1 MAKNTQTTAEAIEKI
16 KQQEEYGKYVKKMTP
31 VHSLPK
37 NMARAFLSGG
47 IICTIGQGI
56 MNILVSFLPDLIFI
70 QDLQNGEEQAR

>member
-37 NMARAFLSGG
+37 NMARAF
-47 IICTIGQGI
+47 
-56 MNILVSFLPDLIFI
+56 FI
-70 QDLQNGEEQAR
+70 RWDYLYDRTGNYEYL

>member
-47 IICTIGQGI
+47 IICTIDRE
-56 MNILVSFLPDLIFI
+56 L
-70 QDLQNGEEQAR
+70 

>member
-47 IICTIGQGI
+47 DY
-56 MNILVSFLPDLIFI
+56 LYDKDREL
-70 QDLQNGEEQAR
+70 

>member
-1 MAKNTQTTAEAIEKI
+1 MVTGMAKNTQTTAEAIEKI

-47 IICTIGQGI
+47 KK
-56 MNILVSFLPDLIFI
+56 F
-70 QDLQNGEEQAR
+70 

>member
-37 NMARAFLSGG
+37 KYGACF
-47 IICTIGQGI
+47 
-56 MNILVSFLPDLIFI
+56 FI
-70 QDLQNGEEQAR
+70 RWDYLYDRTGNYEYL

>member
-37 NMARAFLSGG
+37 IWRMLFYQVGLS
-47 IICTIGQGI
+47 
-56 MNILVSFLPDLIFI
+56 V
-70 QDLQNGEEQAR
+70 R